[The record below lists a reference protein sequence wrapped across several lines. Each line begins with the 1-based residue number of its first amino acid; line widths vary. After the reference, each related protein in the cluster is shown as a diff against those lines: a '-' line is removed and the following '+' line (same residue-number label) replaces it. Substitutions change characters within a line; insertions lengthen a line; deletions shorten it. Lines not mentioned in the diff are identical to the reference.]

1 VKVNDRKV
9 FSIGQHEQESEM
21 KASIGIRTSLSVLV
35 GALVS
40 IGSLSLGEESASAAS
55 VSHEAAMLGCLSQRM
70 VRPSSYTLGC
80 GSGTYVITNVHW
92 TVWGRTD
99 ARGTGKYVLN
109 TCTSTCSDDNNVSYP
124 ATFNAHGLRSTP
136 GGMVY
141 QSLTINYLKAGHRS
155 SVTWALPPF

>member
-1 VKVNDRKV
+1 MKVSHRKV
-9 FSIGQHEQESEM
+9 FSIGQHDQENEM
-21 KASIGIRTSLSVLV
+21 KASIEVRTTLLV
-35 GALVS
+35 FTVALFS
-40 IGSLSLGEESASAAS
+40 IGSLSLGVQSASAAS
-55 VSHEAAMLGCLSQRM
+55 VSHEVTMLGCLSQRM

-92 TVWGRTD
+92 RAWGRRD
-99 ARGTGKYVLN
+99 ARGIGKYVLN

-136 GGMVY
+136 SGTVY
-141 QSLTINYLKAGHRS
+141 QSLTISYLKAGDRL